1 MLLESL
7 VSLPSELVVVLRS
20 TLEIDAD
27 EGLYLIILVICEWFC
42 LDTERFCDIS
52 SLFCLNRS
60 YDI

>member
-20 TLEIDAD
+20 AFEIDAD
-27 EGLYLIILVICEWFC
+27 EGLYLLILIICEWFC
-42 LDTERFCDIS
+42 LDTERFCDIP
-52 SLFCLNRS
+52 SLFWLDRR